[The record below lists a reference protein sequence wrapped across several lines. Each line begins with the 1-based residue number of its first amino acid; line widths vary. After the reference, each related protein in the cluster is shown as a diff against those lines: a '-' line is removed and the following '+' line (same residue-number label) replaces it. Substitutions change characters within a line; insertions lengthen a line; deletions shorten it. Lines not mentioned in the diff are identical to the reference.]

1 MERLQLK
8 TNRVQIVID
17 DDPERVITFN
27 PNDVQL
33 RDRIYKLGK
42 TIKSR
47 QSEIEKRIQEFES
60 LEGEDELGVPLKD
73 IAAHNMMVE
82 LAEFIIKEIDATFG
96 IGTSEKL
103 YFDGFDFES
112 TSNFMGLVSSK
123 LQAVSQNKINQRL
136 SKNAKGKKAL
146 K

>member
-17 DDPERVITFN
+17 DDPERAITFN

-33 RDRIYKLGK
+33 RDRIYRLGK

-47 QSEIEKRIQEFES
+47 QSEIEKRIQEFDL

-73 IAAHNMMVE
+73 IAAHKLMVE
-82 LAEFIIKEIDATFG
+82 LAEFISAEIDATFG
-96 IGTSEKL
+96 KGTSEKL

-112 TSNFMGLVSSK
+112 TSDFMELVSSK

-136 SKNAKGKKAL
+136 SNKTTSKKAM

>member
-33 RDRIYKLGK
+33 RDRIYRLGK
-42 TIKSR
+42 TVKSR
-47 QSEIEKRIQEFES
+47 QIEIEKKIQEFDL

-73 IAAHNMMVE
+73 IAAHNLMVE
-82 LAEFIIKEIDATFG
+82 LAEFISKEIDATFG
-96 IGTSEKL
+96 VGTSEKL

-112 TSNFMGLVSSK
+112 TSDFIELVSSK
-123 LQAVSQNKINQRL
+123 LQTVSQNKIDQRL
-136 SKNAKGKKAL
+136 SKYAKGNKAL